1 MKPAELKNILD
12 YSPDIIFT
20 MSPDGTIKYINRT
33 FSQVLGYQPEEIIGH
48 SVLELLDEKEAFDS
62 CMKILKE
69 KHFCPDQEVFFKTKN
84 GNKIRVIKKVKGI
97 TDKNGKVKE
106 IVVNA
111 RDLAYL
117 DVLKEKLEDYAEHLE
132 FLIEDRTKELRKIK
146 TFLEDVI
153 SSMPD
158 MLVVIDNNEEVVLLN
173 KAAAKLSQKN
183 GDFLNRIHIYTEGKD
198 IRLKD
203 FIKTFD
209 KEKSFKTFN
218 CSYKKNSEK
227 IPMFIVISPLIHE
240 GQLTGFIFILKDIS
254 ELKIK
259 EEKLTLYKTIFENT
273 LDAIGIID
281 REGKYVDQNSSNEE
295 LLGYSIDEIRGIH
308 FSEILKI
315 KNPQKIWDRLKKE
328 GRLRFVATMTNRKGE
343 ERYLDI
349 VALSVKDET
358 GEDKYYVGIKRDIT
372 DLIKREKQLEELNK
386 QLEKRLYTD
395 PLTNLPNRLKLVEDL
410 KSIGSPK
417 LAVLNIDDFKEIND
431 FYGYKVG
438 DFVLKEI
445 GNRLKSLLSGK
456 NLKVYKLSGD
466 EFAVLATRYIQSSEF
481 EKMVHNVIYNIQ
493 ENPIIYNDY
502 EIHLSFTAGIAL
514 ENHNILNKADMA
526 LKYAKENKK
535 PVVSYS
541 EKLQMKELYE
551 TNILITGKVKEALK
565 NDRITVYYQPI
576 FDNKTGKAEKYES
589 LVRIIDIDGSIILPG
604 KFLEISKKARLYPEI
619 AKKVVK
625 KAFEDF
631 KELPYQF
638 SINLSVKD
646 IENREITEL
655 IFEYLNRPEYKG
667 KVIFEILESEGIENY
682 EEVSGFIKE
691 VKNLGGMISL
701 DDFGAGYSNFEYIL
715 KLDVDYIKIDSSLIK
730 NIHSDIYSQII
741 VETIIGFAQKLGI
754 RTIAEFVHSEDVFDM
769 VKNLGI
775 DYSQG
780 FYLGEPQPIDK
791 LFK

>member
-1 MKPAELKNILD
+1 
-12 YSPDIIFT
+12 
-20 MSPDGTIKYINRT
+20 
-33 FSQVLGYQPEEIIGH
+33 
-48 SVLELLDEKEAFDS
+48 
-62 CMKILKE
+62 MKILKE
-69 KHFCPDQEVFFKTKN
+69 KHFCPDQEVFFKTKK
-84 GNKIRVIKKVKGI
+84 GNRIRVIKKVKGI
-97 TDKNGKVKE
+97 QDKDGKIKE

-117 DVLKEKLEDYAEHLE
+117 DILKEKLEDYAEHLE

-158 MLVVIDNNEEVVLLN
+158 MLVVVDNNDEIVLLN
-173 KAAAKLSQKN
+173 KAASKMSKNN
-183 GDFLNRIHIYTEGKD
+183 GDFLNKIFIYTQGKE
-198 IRLKD
+198 ISLKD
-203 FIKTFD
+203 FIKRFD
-209 KEKSFKTFN
+209 KEKIFKTFN
-218 CSYKKNSEK
+218 CFYKKNSEK
-227 IPMFIVISPLIHE
+227 IPMFIVISPLTHE
-240 GQLTGFIFILKDIS
+240 KKPTGFIFILKDIS

-281 REGKYVDQNSSNEE
+281 REGKYVDQNRSNEE
-295 LLGYSIDEIRGIH
+295 LLGYSIDEIKGRH
-308 FSEILKI
+308 FSEILRI
-315 KNPQKIWDRLKKE
+315 KNPEDVWKRLKKE
-328 GRLRFVATMTNRKGE
+328 GRLRFVATITNRKGE

-358 GEDKYYVGIKRDIT
+358 GEDRYYVGIKRDIT
-372 DLIKREKQLEELNK
+372 DLIKREKQLEELNR
-386 QLEKRLYTD
+386 QLKKRLYTD
-395 PLTNLPNRLKLVEDL
+395 PLTNLPNRLQLLEDL
-410 KSIGSPK
+410 KNVGSPK
-417 LAVLNIDDFKEIND
+417 LAILNIDDFKEIND

-438 DFVLKEI
+438 DFVLKTI
-445 GNRLKSLLSGK
+445 GNRLKDLLSEK
-456 NLKVYKLSGD
+456 NLQVYKLSGD
-466 EFAVLATRYIQSSEF
+466 EFAVLSIRYMQSSEF
-481 EKMVHNVIYNIQ
+481 EKIIYNAMYIIQ
-493 ENPIIYNDY
+493 ENPVVYNDY

-514 ENHNILNKADMA
+514 ENHNIINKADMA

-551 TNILITGKVKEALK
+551 TNILITKKIKEALK
-565 NDRITVYYQPI
+565 NEKVTVYYQPI

-589 LVRIIDIDGSIILPG
+589 LVRIVDIDGSIILPAE
-604 KFLEISKKARLYPEI
+604 FLEISKKARLYPEI
-619 AKKVVK
+619 AKKVIQ
-625 KAFEDF
+625 KAFSDF
-631 KELPYQF
+631 KDLPYQF

-646 IENREITEL
+646 IENREITDL

-667 KVIFEILESEGIENY
+667 RVIFEILESEGMENY
-682 EEVSGFIKE
+682 DEVSGFIKE

-730 NIHSDIYSQII
+730 NIHTDIYSQII
-741 VETIIGFAQKLGI
+741 VETIVGFAQKLGI
-754 RTIAEFVHSEDVFDM
+754 RTIAEFVHNEDVFDM

-780 FYLGEPQPIDK
+780 FYLGKPQPFDK
-791 LFK
+791 LFN